1 MNPSARY
8 TKVVEW
14 SDEDQC
20 FVGTAPGLIDGGR
33 HGDDEIA
40 VFVNLTRIVED
51 VIAIYQ
57 REGLALPPP
66 TCGCGRDRATAGS

>member
-1 MNPSARY
+1 MIPSARY

-14 SDEDQC
+14 SDEDRC
-20 FVGTAPGLIDGGR
+20 FVGTAPGLIDGGC

-40 VFVNLTRIVED
+40 VFVELTRIVED

-57 REGLALPPP
+57 RDGLTLPPP
-66 TCGCGRDRATAGS
+66 TCGCGRARSTVG